1 LVHGWY
7 IVGTNIVLC
16 MLYNTEVNTQ
26 HTCSDTQTNIKYT
39 NSTLTS
45 EYISVLGVFVVHT
58 KPTALRVGAPQWVC
72 TAIYVCV
79 EGHSS
84 DLHNSNTHT
93 KSHVITSMCFCK
105 IDNTCKICVK
115 QTNKVIRCNCWCM
128 VGT

>member
-1 LVHGWY
+1 MVHGWY

-58 KPTALRVGAPQWVC
+58 KPTALRVGAPQ
-72 TAIYVCV
+72 
-79 EGHSS
+79 
-84 DLHNSNTHT
+84 
-93 KSHVITSMCFCK
+93 
-105 IDNTCKICVK
+105 
-115 QTNKVIRCNCWCM
+115 
-128 VGT
+128 